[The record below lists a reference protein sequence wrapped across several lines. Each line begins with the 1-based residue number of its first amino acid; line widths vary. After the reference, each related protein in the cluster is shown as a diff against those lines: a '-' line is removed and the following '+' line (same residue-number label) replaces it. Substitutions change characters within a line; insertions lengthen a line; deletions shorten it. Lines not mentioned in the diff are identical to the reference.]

1 MALPPPVKQA
11 ASVLWARS
19 LRAGLSTADLL
30 VPPVCASCRTLVADH
45 DTLCPDCWRS
55 IDFIRPPLCDVLGIP
70 LPYSSG
76 GRMVSAAALAHPPSY
91 RRARA
96 VAHYNDRL
104 RDLVHGLKY
113 ADQQHGGRL
122 FGRWLAVA
130 GQDLIADADV
140 IVPVPLARFR
150 LWRRR
155 FNQAAVLSQR
165 LSMVTGITY
174 APMAL
179 KRTKATTSQVGLTSE
194 QRRRNVQGAFQVP
207 DRARSHIEG
216 RQVLLVDDVVTT
228 GSTVDSA
235 SRALLE
241 AGAAAVDILTLA
253 LVTGE
258 IPASA

>member
-1 MALPPPVKQA
+1 
-11 ASVLWARS
+11 
-19 LRAGLSTADLL
+19 
-30 VPPVCASCRTLVADH
+30 
-45 DTLCPDCWRS
+45 
-55 IDFIRPPLCDVLGIP
+55 
-70 LPYSSG
+70 
-76 GRMVSAAALAHPPSY
+76 MVSAAALAHPPSY

-130 GQDLIADADV
+130 GKDLIADADV

-165 LSMVTGITY
+165 LAMVTGITY

-216 RQVLLVDDVVTT
+216 RQVLLVDDVVTNRLNRRLGLQGPPRGRGGGRGYLDPCPGHRGDPRVGLNPSAVAEAP
-228 GSTVDSA
+228 GSPYIYPRCSSMVVG
-235 SRALLE
+235 R
-241 AGAAAVDILTLA
+241 
-253 LVTGE
+253 
-258 IPASA
+258 